1 MIEIRK
7 ETNAQF
13 KLKVG
18 RSKTGFGLYA
28 MEPISKGKKIIEYVG
43 RVLTNEPDDATNGL
57 YIFNINKH
65 LDVDGA
71 PRFNTARYIN
81 HSCRPNAES
90 DTIKDH
96 IWIKA
101 RRNIML
107 GEELTY
113 DYGKEYFDEYIK
125 PKGCRCEKHLVLAK
139 NQKNAQ
145 DKKSTKTKK
154 NKRVSKKSRS
164 LAGKSKKVTSAKNKK

>member
-1 MIEIRK
+1 MIELRK

-28 MEPISKGKKIIEYVG
+28 MEPIPKGKKIIEYVG

-125 PKGCRCEKHLVLAK
+125 PKGCRCEKHLLLAK
-139 NQKNAQ
+139 NKRNGQ
-145 DKKSTKTKK
+145 STKPAASHKSK
-154 NKRVSKKSRS
+154 SSKSAPKASKSKKSVTT
-164 LAGKSKKVTSAKNKK
+164 KK

>member
-1 MIEIRK
+1 MIELRK

-28 MEPISKGKKIIEYVG
+28 MEPIPKGKKIIEYVG

-71 PRFNTARYIN
+71 PRWNTARYIN

-113 DYGKEYFDEYIK
+113 DYGKEYYDEYIK
-125 PKGCRCEKHLVLAK
+125 PKGCRCEKHLLLSK
-139 NQKNAQ
+139 NKKNTQ
-145 DKKSTKTKK
+145 SPKSTKEVTKK
-154 NKRVSKKSRS
+154 SK
-164 LAGKSKKVTSAKNKK
+164 AKSKSNKPTRVKKKK